1 MNFLSIDEVANRL
14 SVSVRSVRR
23 LIASG
28 EFIEP
33 VRVTPRRIRFC
44 EDELSA
50 WAARRARGM
59 LPHPPQ
65 LATNN
70 KTGAAALTGATN
82 NNQG

>member
-23 LIASG
+23 LIARG

-33 VRVTPRRIRFC
+33 VRVTPRRIRFG
-44 EDELSA
+44 EAELNT
-50 WAARRARGM
+50 WAASRARGT

-65 LATNN
+65 LVSRNRES
-70 KTGAAALTGATN
+70 
-82 NNQG
+82 